1 MAGKPRVAMND
12 RMSRSF
18 AARDISYLI
27 DGKREFTMKIS
38 PLRIRKAAVLG
49 AGVMGAQIA
58 AHLANANVDVL
69 LFDLPGKDG
78 KPNDIVDKAL
88 QNLGKL
94 SPAPLAEKSRLGA
107 ITPANY
113 DQHLARLKDCDLI
126 IEAIAERM
134 DWKRDLYV
142 KIAPYVSENAVLSS
156 NTSGL
161 SINALADAIPMQL
174 RPRFCGVHFFN
185 PPRYMHLV
193 ELIPCTGT
201 DPTVLDGL
209 EAFLTT
215 TLGKG
220 VVRAKDTP
228 NFIGN
233 RIGVFSI
240 LATMHHTQQA
250 GLGFDVVDA
259 LTGPAIGRPKSAT
272 YRTADVVG
280 LDTMAHVIK
289 TMADT
294 LPDDP
299 WHRYF
304 QAPMWLKTLIDK
316 GALGAKTSAGFF
328 RKVGKDIQVLDLAK
342 QDFRLADGKA
352 SDEVAAILAI
362 KNPAEKFG
370 KLRESSD
377 PQAQF
382 LWAVFRDLFH
392 YTAYHLADIAD
403 TARDVDFAIRWGYG
417 WKLGPFETWQA
428 AGWKQ
433 VANWINEDIQAGKAM
448 SDAPLPA
455 WVLDGRDGVHG
466 ADGSYSPATGK
477 ALPRSAHPVYV
488 RQLFPD
494 PLLGERFDQGNTVW
508 ENDGV
513 RLWTLGDDGV
523 GILSFKTKMNTVNDA
538 VLDGVQEAVAIAERD
553 LKALVLWQTG
563 EPFSAGADLK
573 GAMGLL
579 QAGRFDDFER
589 MVDNF
594 QRTSMRL
601 KHSLVPTV
609 AAVRGMCFGG
619 GCEFQMH
626 ATRTVAALES
636 YIGLVEAGVGLLPAG
651 GGLKELALRAA
662 RQFPNDAFEGIKRV
676 FETIAMA
683 KVAGSAL
690 EAQQFG
696 LLRESDVVV
705 YNSFELLYVAK
716 QIALSL
722 AEAGH
727 RPPLPAR
734 DITVAG
740 DVGTASLKALL
751 ANMLEGRFISEHDHD
766 IAARIADTLSGGNI
780 ERGAQVDEQWLLD
793 LERKHFVE
801 LAKTEKTQARIA
813 HTMTTGKPLRN

>member
-1 MAGKPRVAMND
+1 MT
-12 RMSRSF
+12 
-18 AARDISYLI
+18 AASELHP
-27 DGKREFTMKIS
+27 

-58 AHLANANVDVL
+58 AHLTNAGVETL
-69 LFDLPGKDG
+69 LFDLPAKEGPRSG
-78 KPNDIVDKAL
+78 IALKAIA
-88 QNLGKL
+88 NLAKL
-94 SPAPLAEKSRLGA
+94 SPAPLADKNFAAA

-113 DQHLARLKDCDLI
+113 DEHLDHLKDVDLV

-134 DWKRDLYV
+134 DWKLDLYK
-142 KIAPYVSENAVLSS
+142 KIAPHVSATAVLAS

-161 SINALADAIPMQL
+161 SINGLAEALPEEL
-174 RPRFCGVHFFN
+174 RHRFTGVHFFN

-193 ELIPCTGT
+193 EVIPTRLT
-201 DPTVLDGL
+201 DPAVVDGL

-220 VVRAKDTP
+220 VVIAKDTP

-233 RIGVFSI
+233 RIGVFSM
-240 LATMHHTQQA
+240 LAGMYHTEQFK
-250 GLGFDVVDA
+250 LGFDTVDA
-259 LTGPAIGRPKSAT
+259 LTGPALGRPKSAT

-299 WHRYF
+299 WLKYF
-304 QAPMWLKTLIDK
+304 KAPAVLQGLIDK
-316 GALGAKTSAGFF
+316 GALGSKTGAGFY
-328 RKVGKDIQVLDLAK
+328 KKAGKDIVVIDVAK
-342 QDFRLADGKA
+342 QDYVPSEQKP

-362 KNPAEKFG
+362 KDPSEKFG
-370 KLRESSD
+370 KLRASSD

-382 LWAVFRDLFH
+382 LWASFRDLFH
-392 YTAYHLADIAD
+392 YSAFHLADIAD

-428 AGWKQ
+428 AGWQQ
-433 VANWINEDIQAGKAM
+433 VAEWINEDIRAGKAM

-455 WVLDGRDGVHG
+455 WVTDGRKGVHSKEGSWSAGDG
-466 ADGSYSPATGK
+466 AYK
-477 ALPRSAHPVYV
+477 PRSQHPVYA

-494 PLLGERFDQGNTVW
+494 PILGEKFDQGVTVW

-513 RLWTLGDDGV
+513 RLWTLGDDRV
-523 GILSFKTKMNTVNDA
+523 GILSFKTKMNTVNDQ
-538 VLDGVQEAVAIAERD
+538 VLDGVQHAIKLAEEK
-553 LKALVLWQTG
+553 LKAVVIWQTG

-573 GAMGLL
+573 GALGLL
-579 QAGRFDDFER
+579 KEGKFDDFDK
-589 MVDNF
+589 MVANF
-594 QRTSMRL
+594 QRTSMTI
-601 KHSLVPTV
+601 KESLVPV
-609 AAVRGMCFGG
+609 VSAVRGMAFGG

-626 ATRTVAALES
+626 SARTVAALES

-651 GGLKELALRAA
+651 GGLHELAVRAA
-662 RQFPNDAFEGIKRV
+662 KSNPDDPFESLKKV

-683 KVAGSAL
+683 KVSASAF
-690 EAQQFG
+690 EAKQLG
-696 LLRESDVVV
+696 LLRESDIIIFNA
-705 YNSFELLYVAK
+705 YELLYVAK
-716 QIALSL
+716 KVALSL
-722 AEAGH
+722 AESGY
-727 RPPLPAR
+727 RPPMPAR
-734 DITVAG
+734 AIPVAG
-740 DVGTASLKALL
+740 DTGTATFQASL
-751 ANMLEGRFISEHDHD
+751 ANLKEGYFVSPHDVD
-766 IAARIADTLSGGNI
+766 IATRIADTLCGGKI
-780 ERGAQVDEQWLLD
+780 ERGSLVDEEWLLT